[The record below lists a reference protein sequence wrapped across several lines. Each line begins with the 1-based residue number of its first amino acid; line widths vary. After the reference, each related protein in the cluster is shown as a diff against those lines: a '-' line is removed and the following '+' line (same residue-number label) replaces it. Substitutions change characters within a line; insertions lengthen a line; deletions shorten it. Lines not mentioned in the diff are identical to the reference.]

1 MHLVND
7 AVGNTWPHASTDAHI
22 HKTQQCILWKPADSL
37 STWSR
42 AVNQHAFAALAFKVI
57 LGLMISSSVNF
68 WNCNCSICMAPHL
81 LSVKVL
87 LSLETFE
94 ELIVPSE
101 IVVWQ
106 ARFAHKSF
114 RVCTWILSLQCCHY
128 LHLSH
133 HSSSWG
139 ISPKSWWKISA
150 VHVPPLDRSIDPCI
164 DIPLVKIPHKTRPR
178 RSSSRNWRVSGQH
191 VYGDTKRTIAG
202 QVRHQDR
209 CFLEQDGSRMLFI
222 ATKGWGREGSDRSEA
237 KYLGWGTDEEL

>member
-7 AVGNTWPHASTDAHI
+7 AVGNTWPHARKHAHI
-22 HKTQQCILWKPADSL
+22 HKTQQFILWKPADPL
-37 STWSR
+37 WTWSR

-57 LGLMISSSVNF
+57 LGLMISSSVKF

-101 IVVWQ
+101 IVVCQ

-114 RVCTWILSLQCCHY
+114 RVCTWIFSLQCCHY
-128 LHLSH
+128 IYLSH

-139 ISPKSWWKISA
+139 ISPRSWW
-150 VHVPPLDRSIDPCI
+150 
-164 DIPLVKIPHKTRPR
+164 
-178 RSSSRNWRVSGQH
+178 
-191 VYGDTKRTIAG
+191 
-202 QVRHQDR
+202 
-209 CFLEQDGSRMLFI
+209 
-222 ATKGWGREGSDRSEA
+222 
-237 KYLGWGTDEEL
+237 